1 MNECIFCLEGSDD
14 DRPILHNVKCRC
26 NFCFHMTCYELY
38 DKKATC
44 PMCRASVGEL
54 YNSDNSSVDS
64 AYYQNPLTIIE
75 VHQMQQP
82 QQPQQPQQQLQQQQT
97 ISSFYIQ
104 RSISICMMVIL
115 LILIAFIIHNI
126 IQYNK

>member
-44 PMCRASVGEL
+44 PICRATVGEL
-54 YNSDNSSVDS
+54 YNSDDS
-64 AYYQNPLTIIE
+64 YYQNPLIVVE
-75 VHQMQQP
+75 VPQVPHQVQQIQVQQP
-82 QQPQQPQQQLQQQQT
+82 RPIRT
-97 ISSFYIQ
+97 NYFQ
-104 RSISICMMVIL
+104 RFLLICIMIIL
-115 LILIAFIIHNI
+115 LLFIVYILYNI
-126 IQYNK
+126 IQYKK